1 MAAKGKSK
9 IADKIIFALDIGT
22 RSIIGIVGIVEDDR
36 FKVIAIEREEHTR
49 RAMIDGQ
56 IEDIEQ
62 VAKLAGIVKKRLES
76 KLGFTLKR
84 VSIAAAGRA
93 LLTQRGSY
101 ELTLPEARK
110 INPEIISRLEAGAI
124 NQAEEAFSTMER
136 PDEDRQ
142 FFLVGYSVLTYTLDN
157 YNFSTIL
164 DHKGKQ
170 LKADII
176 ATFLPSEVVDSLYTA
191 MNKIGLEVA
200 SLTLEPIAAIN
211 ASIPQDLR
219 LLNLVMVDIGAG
231 TSDIAACRDGG
242 IIGYTMATLAGD
254 EITEALMKQYLVDFK
269 TAENLKFGLTD
280 EDSLIFKDILGFEH
294 TVKRDEI
301 LECVKDP
308 LQSICQEIAKQ
319 IVDLNNGAPSAVFL
333 AGGGSKMVGL
343 REGIVENLNMDDKR
357 VAIVGNNFALS
368 AFSDEYDLNNPEYA
382 TPLGIAISAG
392 LNLINDSFQVTLN
405 NRPAKLF
412 KSGVFTIMDVL
423 MMNGYGYK
431 DLVSRSGRN
440 IVVELNGRRVVFHG
454 EPSSPAVLKLN
465 GENTKMTQLIR
476 AGDSIEFQPAVC
488 GRDAEAVL
496 GDLVKPGYKSLRL
509 NGLEV
514 SLNTPLNTGD
524 VILAEEESLPDVE
537 DGQLSSPM
545 DEDENDLLS
554 DMDNEEWL
562 WDQAL
567 EDGMESRTD
576 AAGGNEKTRPSVTE
590 PVTARH
596 ETAPESSDD
605 SQTGSS
611 AVRSGFAPAQPR
623 PVSGQVDSPAIRA
636 SSDSAQPRPVIKAD
650 SPAAASSNM
659 HGSPT
664 KTAAFQSH
672 VLHITLNDI
681 PLDLPPKSDDSAY
694 LLMDILERSGLDFQ
708 NISGQVILTVNGES
722 ATFLQKL
729 HNHDIVVIRC
739 ES

>member
-62 VAKLAGIVKKRLES
+62 VSKLAGIVKKRLES

-124 NQAEEAFSTMER
+124 NQAEEAFSTIER
-136 PDEDRQ
+136 PDADRQ

-254 EITEALMKQYLVDFK
+254 EITEALMKQYLVDFN
-269 TAENLKFGLTD
+269 TAEKLKFGLTD
-280 EDSLIFKDILGFEH
+280 GDSLDFRDILGFEH
-294 TVKRDEI
+294 TIKRDEI
-301 LECVKDP
+301 LECVKEP
-308 LQSICQEIAKQ
+308 LRSICQEIAKQ

-431 DLVSRSGRN
+431 HLVSRSGRN
-440 IVVELNGRRVVFHG
+440 IVVQLNGRRVVFHG

-465 GENTKMTQLIR
+465 GENSKMTELIR

-496 GDLVKPGYKSLRL
+496 GDLIKPGYKSVTV

-514 SLNTPLNTGD
+514 PLNTPLNTGD
-524 VILAEEESLPDVE
+524 VILAEEEEELLPDAEDEQPFSHMDEVE
-537 DGQLSSPM
+537 DDPFSET
-545 DEDENDLLS
+545 DE
-554 DMDNEEWL
+554 EEWL
-562 WDQAL
+562 DEQAS
-567 EDGMESRTD
+567 EVVTAPS
-576 AAGGNEKTRPSVTE
+576 AAGTGLPEAHSGS
-590 PVTARH
+590 
-596 ETAPESSDD
+596 AP
-605 SQTGSS
+605 SQTGPS
-611 AVRSGFAPAQPR
+611 ASMA
-623 PVSGQVDSPAIRA
+623 DSPVHR
-636 SSDSAQPRPVIKAD
+636 SDSAASHSDLPAGRSG
-650 SPAAASSNM
+650 SPAPQTTPDTGKTGTTGADM
-659 HGSPT
+659 QEGPLKSP
-664 KTAAFQSH
+664 AFHSR
-672 VLHITLNDI
+672 VLHITLNNI
-681 PLDLPPKSDDSAY
+681 PLDLPPKPDESAY